1 MSTNL
6 TRRSLFARTAAV
18 AVVAAAPAALAK
30 QQPTVMEAP
39 APIGPTRID
48 QLWKERQATIR
59 EHGRLQKFLRKLEA
73 EVEGKMPAP
82 HPSILYGPE
91 QEADGLKW
99 PLEDRPPGD
108 RFIWPLYI
116 ENRMSSV
123 EFGVDG
129 PIIPSRRAEVIKR
142 LASGG
147 LPKWSADQ
155 EALLDRLAARLKLS
169 EQYMRKWRRV
179 QAKVGVTALY
189 DKMEKVVDRQT
200 SIESRIV
207 SAKPMTRGDMAR
219 KLALYDHY
227 KFEFY
232 SEEIIRDLR
241 KLFAGKIT
249 LAA

>member
-82 HPSILYGPE
+82 HLSILYGPE

-99 PLEDRPPGD
+99 PLEDRPPSD
-108 RFIWPLYI
+108 KFIWPLYI
-116 ENRMSSV
+116 EGALDRVNYDYDGIV
-123 EFGVDG
+123 TVGV
-129 PIIPSRRAEVIKR
+129 AEAIEKV
-142 LASGG
+142 AGG
-147 LPKWSADQ
+147 LPKLSVDK
-155 EALLDRLAARLKLS
+155 EALRDRLVARLKLS
-169 EQYMRKWRRV
+169 KQYMRKLRRV
-179 QAKVGVTALY
+179 EAKVGVTALY
-189 DKMEKVVDRQT
+189 DKMEKVVDRQAA
-200 SIESRIV
+200 IESRIV